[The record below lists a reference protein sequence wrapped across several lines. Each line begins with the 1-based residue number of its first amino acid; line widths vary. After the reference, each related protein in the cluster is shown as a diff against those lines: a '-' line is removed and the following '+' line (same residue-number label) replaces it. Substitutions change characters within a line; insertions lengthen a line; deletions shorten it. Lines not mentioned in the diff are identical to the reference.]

1 MRIEVAYQCES
12 SQYNYDEANKNVV
25 YAFGECPLK
34 IKAAVDE
41 ARKYGHGILMIV
53 NGNNVV
59 RDILF

>member
-12 SQYNYDEANKNVV
+12 SQHNYDEANKDVNYV
-25 YAFGECPLK
+25 FGDCRLK